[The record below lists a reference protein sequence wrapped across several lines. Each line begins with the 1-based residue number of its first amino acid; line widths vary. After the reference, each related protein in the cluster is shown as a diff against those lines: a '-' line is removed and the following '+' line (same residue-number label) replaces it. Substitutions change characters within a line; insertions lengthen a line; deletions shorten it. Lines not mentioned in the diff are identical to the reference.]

1 MTPSAP
7 PPPQRFSGC
16 TVAVTGAASGIGR
29 ASAARLAAEGAHVL
43 LLDRDRDGCEALAE
57 TVRAAGGRADVFL
70 LDLASEASVG
80 ETAAAVAAAH
90 PALHGLVGCAGLVH
104 VDGSQE
110 NPFLERGLAGWDLLF
125 AVNVR
130 GMAQLVHE
138 LVPALTAAGGV
149 VVTVSS
155 EAAYRSRAGR
165 WIYDATKAA
174 LVSVTRSMAAALAGH
189 GVRVVGVAPGGTIT
203 EMHLQD
209 HADHEAARERMRAAA
224 ASNLLGRLAEPEEI
238 AAAIVFAA
246 RDDASFITGTTIAVD
261 GGGAASR

>member
-1 MTPSAP
+1 MTSPSHHTNHDD
-7 PPPQRFSGC
+7 R
-16 TVAVTGAASGIGR
+16 VVIVTGAASGIGR
-29 ASAARLAAEGAHVL
+29 ATAARFGAQGAHVI
-43 LLDRDRDGCEALAE
+43 LLDRDLPGAEATA
-57 TVRAAGGRADVFL
+57 AAIQAGGGVATARA
-70 LDLASEASVG
+70 LDLASEESVSEVAS
-80 ETAAAVAAAH
+80 AIAAAH
-90 PALHGLVGCAGLVH
+90 PKVHGLVGCAGLVH
-104 VDGSQE
+104 VDGSQQ

-138 LVPALTAAGGV
+138 LVPSLTAAQGV

-174 LVSVTRSMAAALAGH
+174 LVSVTRSMAAALADS

-209 HADHEAARERMRAAA
+209 HDDPEAAREHMRAVEG
-224 ASNLLGRLAEPEEI
+224 SNLLRRLAEPEEI
-238 AAAIVFAA
+238 AAAITFLASE
-246 RDDASFITGTTIAVD
+246 DASFITGTTIAVD

>member
-1 MTPSAP
+1 MSTPP
-7 PPPQRFSGC
+7 TTRFRDR
-16 TVAVTGAASGIGR
+16 TVVVTGAASGIGR
-29 ASAARLAAEGAHVL
+29 ATALRLAAEGATAL
-43 LLDRDRDGCEALAE
+43 LLDRDLEGA
-57 TVRAAGGRADVFL
+57 RATAARATDAGGTAHAL
-70 LDLASEASVG
+70 QLDLASEASIA
-80 ETAAAVAAAH
+80 EVASTVREQH
-90 PALHGLVGCAGLVH
+90 PQLHGLIGCAGLVH
-104 VDGSQE
+104 VDGVQQ

-138 LVPALTAAGGV
+138 LVAPLVAARGT

-165 WIYDATKAA
+165 WVYDATKAA
-174 LVSVTRSMAAALAGH
+174 LVSVTRSMAAALAPD

-209 HADHEAARERMRAAA
+209 HTDPEEARDRMRAAGG
-224 ASNLLGRLAEPEEI
+224 SNLLGRLAEPEEI
-238 AAAIVFAA
+238 AAAIAFLAS
-246 RDDASFITGTTIAVD
+246 DDASFVTGTTLAVD

>member
-1 MTPSAP
+1 MDLRYYHGPAVRALARHDRCVLVHLVVERLPQPADLPHQPGQLHRADRAGAVRRCLGHVQLRRPLRDVAPLPAAGHRLLPRLPAPPAGRHLDDRTQVTPSAP

-70 LDLASEASVG
+70 LDLASETSVG

-130 GMAQLVHE
+130 GM
-138 LVPALTAAGGV
+138 
-149 VVTVSS
+149 
-155 EAAYRSRAGR
+155 
-165 WIYDATKAA
+165 
-174 LVSVTRSMAAALAGH
+174 
-189 GVRVVGVAPGGTIT
+189 
-203 EMHLQD
+203 
-209 HADHEAARERMRAAA
+209 
-224 ASNLLGRLAEPEEI
+224 
-238 AAAIVFAA
+238 
-246 RDDASFITGTTIAVD
+246 
-261 GGGAASR
+261 

>member
-1 MTPSAP
+1 ML
-7 PPPQRFSGC
+7 
-16 TVAVTGAASGIGR
+16 VTGAASGIGR
-29 ASAARLAAEGAHVL
+29 ATAVLLAAEGAHVV
-43 LLDRDRDGCEALAE
+43 LLDRDHAGAVA
-57 TVRAAGGRADVFL
+57 TAASITGSGGTATAQV
-70 LDLASEASVG
+70 LDLASEGSVS
-80 ETAAAVAAAH
+80 EAAAALRAEH
-90 PALHGLVGCAGLVH
+90 PRIHGLIGCAGLVH

-138 LVPALTAAGGV
+138 LVPALVATRGV

-174 LVSVTRSMAAALAGH
+174 LVSVTRSMAAALAPQ
-189 GVRVVGVAPGGTIT
+189 GVRVVGIAPGGTIT

-209 HADHEAARERMRAAA
+209 HADPEAARERMRAAEG
-224 ASNLLGRLAEPEEI
+224 SNLLRRLAEPEEI
-238 AAAIVFAA
+238 AAAIAFAA
-246 RDDASFITGTTIAVD
+246 SDDASFITGTTIPVD
-261 GGGAASR
+261 GGGAGSR